1 MSLTR
6 RAMLK
11 STALGAL
18 AAAAPLEAAPQQ
30 QGRLPEVFDRLKP
43 LGDRVKPVTDDE
55 FKARIANAQRLMAE
69 SKPQFSALFLT
80 PSTSLYYYTGL
91 RWGGGERLFAVVIPQ
106 KGDPFLVCPGFE
118 EGRAREL
125 PRWPMEVRVWQE
137 DESPYALVA
146 KTLAERGH
154 RIGRVAINE
163 ATPFFF
169 YDGLRKAA
177 PGLECASGDPI
188 TAGCRMKKSAHEIEL
203 MMLANHA
210 TVDCFRAV
218 FASLH
223 EGITQ
228 SEVSAMVSG
237 GFRRMGLNG
246 GGLVLFGEWAA
257 LPHGTTKPQQLKP
270 GDGVLI
276 DAGTSVEGYSSD
288 VTRTGC
294 LGKPSDKL
302 RRAFDAVRKAQDA
315 ALAAAQKGKPCGG
328 VDDAARAAI
337 VGAGYPANYGVL
349 THRLGHG
356 IGLDGHEWPY
366 LVRGNK
372 LPLEASMSFSNEP
385 GIYVKGDYG
394 LRCEDIMVIE
404 ENGPARLLTPGF
416 APSIENPCG

>member
-1 MSLTR
+1 MR
-6 RAMLK
+6 
-11 STALGAL
+11 
-18 AAAAPLEAAPQQ
+18 
-30 QGRLPEVFDRLKP
+30 
-43 LGDRVKPVTDDE
+43 
-55 FKARIANAQRLMAE
+55 
-69 SKPQFSALFLT
+69 
-80 PSTSLYYYTGL
+80 
-91 RWGGGERLFAVVIPQ
+91 
-106 KGDPFLVCPGFE
+106 
-118 EGRAREL
+118 
-125 PRWPMEVRVWQE
+125 
-137 DESPYALVA
+137 
-146 KTLAERGH
+146 
-154 RIGRVAINE
+154 
-163 ATPFFF
+163 
-169 YDGLRKAA
+169 
-177 PGLECASGDPI
+177 
-188 TAGCRMKKSAHEIEL
+188 KSAHEIEL
-203 MMLANHA
+203 MTLANHA

-218 FASLH
+218 FASLR
-223 EGITQ
+223 EGLTQ

-237 GFRRMGLNG
+237 GFRRMGLGG

-372 LPLEASMSFSNEP
+372 LPLEASMTFSNEP

-404 ENGPARLLTPGF
+404 ENGPARLLTPAF